1 METARKLLGHLSQ
14 ETTKIYV
21 IREDTDDADEAFI
34 D

>member
-1 METARKLLGHLSQ
+1 LLGHESS